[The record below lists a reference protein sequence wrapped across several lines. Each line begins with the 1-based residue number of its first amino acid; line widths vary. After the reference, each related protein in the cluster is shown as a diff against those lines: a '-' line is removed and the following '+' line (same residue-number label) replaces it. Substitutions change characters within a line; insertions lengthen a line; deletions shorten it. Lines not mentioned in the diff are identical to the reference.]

1 MKCILRNCS
10 IILASILYL
19 TSCKTTQR
27 ELLIQNELANIP
39 TFFNLVEIE
48 VSEKWKKQQLKKVHL
63 KDVERIIKRTK
74 DTLSE
79 AIPNSFKSVGW
90 NVVNHPEK
98 AELIAEIKVKE
109 LEVKNPDYYGS
120 ESVILTFGEKAG
132 AAHYFIEFKKK
143 HGNTIAKINTPHVV
157 YSFNNSVIPH
167 SYKKRNR
174 QAFTHSTNL
183 LAGEIIGVNIT
194 LEKN

>member
-1 MKCILRNCS
+1 MKSTLRSSS
-10 IILASILYL
+10 IILASILFL

-27 ELLIQNELANIP
+27 ERLIQNDLANIP

-48 VSEKWKKQQLKKVHL
+48 VSEKWKNQELKKVHL
-63 KDVERIIKRTK
+63 KDVERIIKRTRN
-74 DTLSE
+74 TLTK
-79 AIPNSFKSVGW
+79 AITNSFRTVGW
-90 NVVNHPEK
+90 NVVNTPEK

-120 ESVILTFGEKAG
+120 TNLILTFGETAG
-132 AAHYFIEFKKK
+132 AVHYFIEFKKK
-143 HGNTIAKINTPHVV
+143 HGNTIAKINTHHAV